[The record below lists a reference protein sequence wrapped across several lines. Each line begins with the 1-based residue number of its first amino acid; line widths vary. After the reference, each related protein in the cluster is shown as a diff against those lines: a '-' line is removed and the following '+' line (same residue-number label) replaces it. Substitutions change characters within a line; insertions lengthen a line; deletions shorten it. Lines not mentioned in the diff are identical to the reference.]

1 MIRRILP
8 ISFVF
13 LCFLVSGAQG
23 APMSGSALREIEG
36 VFIEI
41 AERVKPAVVSIR
53 SESRVNRPRRG
64 PEENPGKKEE
74 GKPPSPHPNMP
85 RYSSGSGFI
94 VDPKGYILT
103 NNHVVSNS
111 RRLRVR
117 LSDKSEYW
125 ARIIGTDPYTDLA
138 LLKIDAPTP
147 LPVIKL
153 GDSEKVK
160 VGQWSIAVGDPFGI
174 TRTFTVGV
182 VSGMGR
188 TGVGV
193 ARYEYFIQT
202 DAAINRGNSGGP
214 LLNIDGEAIGIN
226 TAIPAPGSGLGF
238 SIPINM
244 ARDVMKYLRRLGT
257 FPRGYLGVTIQPVG
271 NDMAHLLGLKSPSGA
286 LVGSL
291 LKDGPAMHAGV
302 QAGDVI
308 VKIDGKNIADTA
320 HLQRLVGWTPP
331 GKAVS
336 LNVVR
341 YGRHRKF
348 AVKLTKLPDS
358 PASNKKPLDS
368 GPDEKIQFG
377 SYGMS
382 VETLSPALMKKNLL
396 TTPGGVYVNEVQP
409 GSRAFRD
416 GVRVGMVIREFTYRA
431 PGGRTAPIRVPI
443 SELDE
448 FESVL
453 DKIPA
458 GSNVLAYIIR
468 GSPRGERSFFMLM
481 RSVRAK

>member
-8 ISFVF
+8 ISFIF
-13 LCFLVSGAQG
+13 LCLLVSGAQG
-23 APMSGSALREIEG
+23 AVKDESALREIEG
-36 VFIEI
+36 VFIGI

-53 SESRVNRPRRG
+53 SESRVSRPSRG
-64 PEENPGKKEE
+64 PEQKPGEKRE
-74 GKPPSPHPNMP
+74 GTPPSPHPDIP
-85 RYSSGSGFI
+85 RFSSGSGFI
-94 VDPKGYILT
+94 VDPEGYILT
-103 NNHVVSNS
+103 NNHVVSDS
-111 RRLRVR
+111 SRLRVR

-125 ARIIGTDPYTDLA
+125 ARVIGTDPYTDLA
-138 LLKIDAPTP
+138 VIKIDAPGP
-147 LPVIKL
+147 LPMLKL

-174 TRTFTVGV
+174 SRTFTVGV

-214 LLNIDGEAIGIN
+214 LLNIDGEVIGIN

-244 ARDVMKYLRRLGT
+244 ARDVMKYLRRMGT

-271 NDMAHLLGLKSPSGA
+271 NDMAHLLGLKSASGA

-302 QAGDVI
+302 KAGDVI
-308 VKIDGKNIADTA
+308 VAIDGKNVDDTA

-341 YGRHRKF
+341 YGRHRKLT
-348 AVKLTKLPDS
+348 VKLTKLPDS
-358 PASNKKPLDS
+358 PASNKKPRAS
-368 GPDEKIQFG
+368 SPDAQTQLG

-382 VETLSPALMKKNLL
+382 VETLTPELMKKNLL
-396 TTPGGVYVNEVQP
+396 TTPGGVYVNEVKP

-416 GVRVGMVIREFTYRA
+416 GVRVGMIIREFTYRA
-431 PGGRTAPIRVPI
+431 PGDRTAPVRVPI
-443 SELDE
+443 SGLDE

-458 GSNVLAYIIR
+458 GSNVLARINR